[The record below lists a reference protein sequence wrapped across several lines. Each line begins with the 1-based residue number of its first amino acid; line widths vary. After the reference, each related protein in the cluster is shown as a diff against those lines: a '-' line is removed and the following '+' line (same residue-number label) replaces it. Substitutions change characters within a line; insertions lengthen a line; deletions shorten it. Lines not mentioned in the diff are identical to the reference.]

1 MDAKKID
8 FSKQLFVIG
17 QCSCCNSLRAIN
29 KIENGVVSKLNI
41 LSKNELRF
49 SVLLEAHSKNEIL
62 SEETLAKDWNDIK
75 NPSLLNTVDFENVFS
90 QRLFLSYLKFCYNEK
105 RWEYFEKALL
115 KTKTI
120 YIFHDRYE
128 LDKLIELLCE
138 TKRWKLAYWA
148 HQKILL
154 GNRNSSSTEIGQ
166 ATAKAGAYSLS
177 LFFFKKLD
185 CLNNNGSST
194 FNYEVSKVLRREFW
208 GGFEYFWY

>member
-1 MDAKKID
+1 MIEEMTNI
-8 FSKQLFVIG
+8 FGI
-17 QCSCCNSLRAIN
+17 RAIIESIESGSTIN
-29 KIENGVVSKLNI
+29 KIYLQKG
-41 LSKNELRF
+41 LRG
-49 SVLLEAHSKNEIL
+49 N
-62 SEETLAKDWNDIK
+62 
-75 NPSLLNTVDFENVFS
+75 
-90 QRLFLSYLKFCYNEK
+90 LF
-105 RWEYFEKALL
+105 
-115 KTKTI
+115 
-120 YIFHDRYE
+120 YE